1 LIRGLKQRRVL
12 PTVLASSKI
21 ATDNLPLQLVGSD
34 PNGWALIEEAALS
47 YFRLSAIALSVV
59 SLAGVFAVVASAERA
74 ASASEWTAIDHL
86 LRPSEQSLHE
96 HLVSVKVSTKGP
108 FALAHLVESGEGS
121 QGWDVLKGSG
131 THWRDIATI
140 SDEGLRCG
148 LVPPPVV
155 SDLHLERY
163 NEGPKPCS

>member
-1 LIRGLKQRRVL
+1 
-12 PTVLASSKI
+12 
-21 ATDNLPLQLVGSD
+21 VGSD
-34 PNGWALIEEAALS
+34 PSWWALIEEATLS

-59 SLAGVFAVVASAERA
+59 SLAGVSAAVASAERA
-74 ASASEWTAIDHL
+74 ANASEWTAINQL

-96 HLVSVKVSTKGP
+96 QLVSVKVSTKGP
-108 FALAHLVESGEGS
+108 FALAHLVGNGNGS
-121 QGWDVLKGSG
+121 QGWAVLKGSG
-131 THWRDIATI
+131 THWRNIDTI

-148 LVPPPVV
+148 LVPPTVV